1 MLNNENE
8 KMGEA
13 MSGFCPNCEKES
25 PLLIVQ
31 KAEDFNVRGE
41 IISVEVE
48 FYQCQECGEEFEG
61 SNSVIDPYEI
71 AYREYRAR
79 KGMLQPED
87 IRDFRIKRGL
97 TQKEFSDLLG
107 IGIATLNRYE
117 NGALQ
122 SEAHD
127 RVIKLAMEPRNFL
140 SLVSNSQGILSDSK
154 KQKIMSQLAEETE
167 VSWLEITKDV
177 FGNYNADLYSGYKK
191 FDLAK
196 FFEAIKFFCF
206 QERIFKTK
214 LMKLL
219 FYADF
224 GHFKKYSVSI
234 TGARYA
240 RLPYGPV
247 PDQFERWLA
256 VLILDDNGVRKEEE
270 WMQDYPGEVYVGNT
284 SPDISIFT
292 PSELR
297 VLATVKEAFQEFSAK
312 RMSDVSHNEKG
323 YRETETARLIPY
335 SYALEL
341 SFEF

>member
-1 MLNNENE
+1 MN
-8 KMGEA
+8 
-13 MSGFCPNCEKES
+13 GFCPNCGKES
-25 PLLIVQ
+25 PLLLIR

-41 IISVEVE
+41 TIWVEVE
-48 FYQCQECGEEFEG
+48 FYQCQECGEEFE
-61 SNSVIDPYEI
+61 NSKSTIDPYEN

-79 KGMLQPED
+79 KGMLQPEE

-107 IGIATLNRYE
+107 IGIATLSRYE

-140 SLVSNSQGILSDSK
+140 DLISNAQVILSDPK
-154 KQKIMSQLAEETE
+154 KQKITSQLAEETE
-167 VSWLEITKDV
+167 VSWLEITRDV
-177 FGNYNADLYSGYKK
+177 FGNYSADLYSGYKR

-206 QERIFKTK
+206 HERIFKTK

-234 TGARYA
+234 TGTRYA

-256 VLILDDNGVRKEEE
+256 ALILDENGIQKEEE
-270 WMQDYPGEVYVGNT
+270 WIQDYPGEVYVGNT
-284 SPDISIFT
+284 SADLSIFS

-297 VLATVKEAFQEFSAK
+297 ILAAVKEVFQDFSAK
-312 RMSDVSHNEKG
+312 RISDISHNERG
-323 YRETETARLIPY
+323 YQETEVAHLILY
-335 SYALEL
+335 SYASEL
-341 SFEF
+341 SLEI

>member
-1 MLNNENE
+1 MLNNKNE

-13 MSGFCPNCEKES
+13 MNGYCPNCEKES

-41 IISVEVE
+41 IISVDVE
-48 FYQCQECGEEFEG
+48 FYQCQECGEEFED
-61 SNSVIDPYEI
+61 SNSVIDPYET

-79 KGMLQPED
+79 KGMQQPEE

-127 RVIKLAMEPRNFL
+127 RVIMLAMEPRNFL
-140 SLVSNSQGILSDSK
+140 SLISNSQGILSDSK
-154 KQKIMSQLAEETE
+154 KQKIISQLAEETE

-256 VLILDDNGVRKEEE
+256 VLILDDNGVQKEEE
-270 WMQDYPGEVYVGNT
+270 WMQDYPGEVYVGTT

-323 YRETETARLIPY
+323 YRKTETARLIPY

>member
-1 MLNNENE
+1 MN
-8 KMGEA
+8 
-13 MSGFCPNCEKES
+13 GFCPNCEKES
-25 PLLIVQ
+25 SLLLVR
-31 KAEDFNVRGE
+31 KTEDFSVRGE
-41 IISVEVE
+41 IVNVEVE
-48 FYQCQECGEEFEG
+48 YYQCQECGEEFED
-61 SNSVIDPYEI
+61 SRSAIDPYEI

-97 TQKEFSDLLG
+97 TQKEFSELLG

-140 SLVSNSQGILSDSK
+140 SLISNSQGILSDSK
-154 KQKIMSQLAEETE
+154 KQKIISQLAEETE

-191 FDLAK
+191 FDLVK

-206 QERIFKTK
+206 HERIFKTK

-256 VLILDDNGVRKEEE
+256 ALILDEDGVRKEED
-270 WMQDYPGEVYVGNT
+270 WNQDYPGEVYVGNR
-284 SPDISIFT
+284 SPDLSIFT

-297 VLATVKEAFQEFSAK
+297 VLASVKEVFQNFSAK
-312 RMSDVSHNEKG
+312 RISDLSHNEKG
-323 YRETETARLIPY
+323 YQETETACLISY
-335 SYALEL
+335 SYASEL
-341 SFEF
+341 NFEF

>member
-1 MLNNENE
+1 MN
-8 KMGEA
+8 
-13 MSGFCPNCEKES
+13 GFCPNCEKES
-25 PLLIVQ
+25 SLLLVR
-31 KAEDFNVRGE
+31 KAEDFSVRGE
-41 IISVEVE
+41 IINVEVE
-48 FYQCQECGEEFEG
+48 YYQCQECGEEFED
-61 SNSVIDPYEI
+61 SKSAIDPYEI

-87 IRDFRIKRGL
+87 IRNFRIKRGL
-97 TQKEFSDLLG
+97 TQKEFSELLG

-140 SLVSNSQGILSDSK
+140 SLISNSQGILSDSK
-154 KQKIMSQLAEETE
+154 KEKIISQLAEETE

-191 FDLAK
+191 FDLVK

-206 QERIFKTK
+206 HERIFKTK

-256 VLILDDNGVRKEEE
+256 ALILDEDGVRKEED
-270 WMQDYPGEVYVGNT
+270 WNQDYPGEVYVGNR
-284 SPDISIFT
+284 SPDLSIFT

-297 VLATVKEAFQEFSAK
+297 VLASVKEVFQNFSAK
-312 RMSDVSHNEKG
+312 RMSDLSHNEKG
-323 YRETETARLIPY
+323 YQETETACLISY
-335 SYALEL
+335 SYASEL
-341 SFEF
+341 NFEF

>member
-1 MLNNENE
+1 
-8 KMGEA
+8 MGEA
-13 MSGFCPNCEKES
+13 MNGFCPNCEKES
-25 PLLIVQ
+25 LLLIVQ
-31 KAEDFNVRGE
+31 QAEDFTVRGE
-41 IISVEVE
+41 SISVEVE
-48 FYQCQECGEEFEG
+48 FYRCQECGEEFENLK
-61 SNSVIDPYEI
+61 STIDPYEV

-87 IRDFRIKRGL
+87 IRAFRIKRGL
-97 TQKEFSDLLG
+97 TQKEFSDFLG

-127 RVIKLAMEPRNFL
+127 RVIKLAMEPRNL
-140 SLVSNSQGILSDSK
+140 MGLISNSQGVLGDSK
-154 KQKIMSQLAEETE
+154 KQRIISQLAEETE
-167 VSWLEITKDV
+167 TSWLEATKDV
-177 FGNYNADLYSGYKK
+177 FGNYDADLYSGYKK

-206 QERIFKTK
+206 QERIYKTK

-224 GHFKKYSVSI
+224 GHFKEYSVSI

-256 VLILDDNGVRKEEE
+256 ALILDDNGIRREEE

-284 SPDISIFT
+284 SADLSIFT

-297 VLATVKEAFQEFSAK
+297 VLATVKEEFQDFSAK
-312 RMSDVSHNEKG
+312 RISDISHNEIG
-323 YRETETARLIPY
+323 YQETEPARLIRY
-335 SYALEL
+335 SYASEL
-341 SFEF
+341 SLKL

>member
-1 MLNNENE
+1 
-8 KMGEA
+8 MGEA
-13 MSGFCPNCEKES
+13 MNGFCPNCEKES
-25 PLLIVQ
+25 PLLVVR

-41 IISVEVE
+41 IINVEVE
-48 FYQCQECGEEFEG
+48 FYQCQECGEEFEA

-127 RVIKLAMEPRNFL
+127 RAIKLAVEPRNFL
-140 SLVSNSQGILSDSK
+140 SLISNSQGILSDSK
-154 KQKIMSQLAEETE
+154 KQKIISQLAEETE

-256 VLILDDNGVRKEEE
+256 ALILDDNGVRKEEE
-270 WMQDYPGEVYVGNT
+270 WIQDFPGEVYVGNT
-284 SPDISIFT
+284 SPDLSIFT

-297 VLATVKEAFQEFSAK
+297 VLATVKEVFQDFTAK
-312 RMSDVSHNEKG
+312 KISDISHTERG
-323 YRETETARLIPY
+323 YQETETACLIPY
-335 SYALEL
+335 SYASEL

>member
-1 MLNNENE
+1 MTYRE
-8 KMGEA
+8 MRDA
-13 MSGFCPNCEKES
+13 MNGYCPNCEKES
-25 PLLIVQ
+25 PLLTIK
-31 KAEDFNVRGE
+31 KAEDFTVRGE
-41 IISVEVE
+41 VIRVEVE
-48 FYQCQECGEEFEG
+48 FYQCQVCGEEFE
-61 SNSVIDPYEI
+61 NSKSTIDPYEI
-71 AYREYRAR
+71 AYREYRSR

-87 IRDFRIKRGL
+87 IREFRIKRGL
-97 TQKEFSDLLG
+97 SQKEFSDLLG
-107 IGIATLNRYE
+107 IGIASLNRYE

-122 SEAHD
+122 SDAHD
-127 RVIKLAMEPRNFL
+127 RIMKLAMNPGNFS
-140 SLVSNSQGILSDSK
+140 SLMSASQGVLSDLK
-154 KQKIMSQLAEETE
+154 RQKISSQLEDESET
-167 VSWLEITKDV
+167 SWLEITKNV

-206 QERIFKTK
+206 QDRIYKTK

-247 PDQFERWLA
+247 PDQFEKWLSA
-256 VLILDDNGVRKEEE
+256 LVLDDDGIRKEEV
-270 WMQDYPGEVYVGNT
+270 WCQDNPGEVYIGNT
-284 SPDISIFT
+284 SPDLSIFL

-297 VLATVKEAFQEFSAK
+297 VIASVKEVFQDFTAK
-312 RMSDVSHNEKG
+312 KISDFSHNERG
-323 YRETETARLIPY
+323 YQETGTAHLISY
-335 SYALEL
+335 SYAPEL

>member
-1 MLNNENE
+1 MN
-8 KMGEA
+8 
-13 MSGFCPNCEKES
+13 GFCPNCEKDS
-25 PLLIVQ
+25 PLDIVQ
-31 KAEDFNVRGE
+31 KVEEFNVRGE
-41 IISVEVE
+41 IIPVEVE
-48 FYQCQECGEEFEG
+48 YYKCQECGEEFE
-61 SNSVIDPYEI
+61 NSKSTIDPYEI

-79 KGMLQPED
+79 KGMLQPEE
-87 IRDFRIKRGL
+87 IRQFRTSRGL

-127 RVIKLAMEPRNFL
+127 RAMRLAMDPRNFL
-140 SLVSNSQGILSDSK
+140 YLISNARGRLSDLK
-154 KQKIMSQLAEETE
+154 RQKIISQLTEETE
-167 VSWLEITKDV
+167 ESWLEITKKV
-177 FGNYNADLYSGYKK
+177 FGNYSADIYSGYKK
-191 FDLAK
+191 FELGK
-196 FFEAIKFFCF
+196 FFEATKFFCF
-206 QERIFKTK
+206 QDRIFKTK

-256 VLILDDNGVRKEEE
+256 ALVLDDESIQKEED
-270 WMQDYPGEVYVGNT
+270 WNYDYPGEVYVSVT
-284 SPDISIFT
+284 APDLTIFS

-297 VLATVKEAFQEFSAK
+297 VLAAVKEVFQNFNAK
-312 RMSDVSHNEKG
+312 KISDISHSERG
-323 YRETETARLIPY
+323 YQETEISQLI
-335 SYALEL
+335 SYDYASVL
-341 SFEF
+341 SFDF

>member
-1 MLNNENE
+1 MRD
-8 KMGEA
+8 A
-13 MSGFCPNCEKES
+13 MNSFCPNCEKES
-25 PLLIVQ
+25 PLEIVR
-31 KAEDFNVRGE
+31 KVEEFNVRGE
-41 IISVEVE
+41 VIVVEVE
-48 FYQCQECGEEFEG
+48 YYQCQECGEEFE
-61 SNSVIDPYEI
+61 NSKSAIDPYEI

-79 KGMLQPED
+79 KGLLQPEE
-87 IRDFRIKRGL
+87 IREFRIKRGL
-97 TQKEFSDLLG
+97 TQKEFSELIG

-127 RVIKLAMEPRNFL
+127 RVIKLVMDPRNFL
-140 SLVSNSQGILSDSK
+140 NLISNSQGILSDSK
-154 KQKIMSQLAEETE
+154 RQKIMSQLTEETE

-177 FGNYNADLYSGYKK
+177 FGNYNADIYSGYKK
-191 FDLAK
+191 LELGK

-206 QERIFKTK
+206 QDRIFKTK

-256 VLILDDNGVRKEEE
+256 ALVLDDEGIRKEED
-270 WMQDYPGEVYVGNT
+270 WNYDYPGEVYVSNT
-284 SPDISIFT
+284 SPALSIFS

-297 VLATVKEAFQEFSAK
+297 VLATVKEVFRDFGAK
-312 RMSDVSHNEKG
+312 KISDISHNEKG
-323 YRETETARLIPY
+323 YQDTETAHLI
-335 SYALEL
+335 SYGYASQL
-341 SFEF
+341 SFDF

>member
-127 RVIKLAMEPRNFL
+127 RVIILAMEPRNFL
-140 SLVSNSQGILSDSK
+140 NLITNSQGILGESK
-154 KQKIMSQLAEETE
+154 KNKI
-167 VSWLEITKDV
+167 ID
-177 FGNYNADLYSGYKK
+177 
-191 FDLAK
+191 
-196 FFEAIKFFCF
+196 
-206 QERIFKTK
+206 
-214 LMKLL
+214 
-219 FYADF
+219 
-224 GHFKKYSVSI
+224 
-234 TGARYA
+234 
-240 RLPYGPV
+240 
-247 PDQFERWLA
+247 
-256 VLILDDNGVRKEEE
+256 
-270 WMQDYPGEVYVGNT
+270 
-284 SPDISIFT
+284 
-292 PSELR
+292 ELTR
-297 VLATVKEAFQEFSAK
+297 VTEFS
-312 RMSDVSHNEKG
+312 
-323 YRETETARLIPY
+323 Y
-335 SYALEL
+335 
-341 SFEF
+341 F

>member
-1 MLNNENE
+1 
-8 KMGEA
+8 
-13 MSGFCPNCEKES
+13 
-25 PLLIVQ
+25 
-31 KAEDFNVRGE
+31 
-41 IISVEVE
+41 
-48 FYQCQECGEEFEG
+48 
-61 SNSVIDPYEI
+61 
-71 AYREYRAR
+71 
-79 KGMLQPED
+79 MLQPEES
-87 IRDFRIKRGL
+87 REFRIKRGL
-97 TQKEFSDLLG
+97 TQKEFSELIG

-127 RVIKLAMEPRNFL
+127 RVIKLAVDPRNFL
-140 SLVSNSQGILSDSK
+140 NLISNSQGILSDSK
-154 KQKIMSQLAEETE
+154 GQKIMRQLTEETE

-177 FGNYNADLYSGYKK
+177 FGNYNADIYSGYKK
-191 FDLAK
+191 LELGK

-206 QERIFKTK
+206 QDRIFKTK

-256 VLILDDNGVRKEEE
+256 ALVLDDEGIRKEED
-270 WMQDYPGEVYVGNT
+270 WNYDYPGEVFISNT
-284 SPDISIFT
+284 SPALSIFS

-297 VLATVKEAFQEFSAK
+297 VLATVKEVFQNFSAK
-312 RMSDVSHNEKG
+312 QISDISHNEKG
-323 YRETETARLIPY
+323 YQDTETAHLI
-335 SYALEL
+335 SYGYASQL
-341 SFEF
+341 SFDF

>member
-1 MLNNENE
+1 MN
-8 KMGEA
+8 
-13 MSGFCPNCEKES
+13 SFCPNCEKES
-25 PLLIVQ
+25 PLEIVR
-31 KAEDFNVRGE
+31 KVEEFNVRGE
-41 IISVEVE
+41 VIVVEVE
-48 FYQCQECGEEFEG
+48 YYQCQECGEEFE
-61 SNSVIDPYEI
+61 NSKSAIDPYEI

-79 KGMLQPED
+79 KGLLQPEE
-87 IRDFRIKRGL
+87 IREFRIKRGL
-97 TQKEFSDLLG
+97 TQKEFSELIG

-127 RVIKLAMEPRNFL
+127 RVIKLVMDPRNFL
-140 SLVSNSQGILSDSK
+140 NLISNSQGILSDSK
-154 KQKIMSQLAEETE
+154 RQKIMSQLTEETE

-177 FGNYNADLYSGYKK
+177 FGNYNADIYSGYKK
-191 FDLAK
+191 LELGK

-206 QERIFKTK
+206 QDRIFKTK

-256 VLILDDNGVRKEEE
+256 ALVLDDEGIRKEED
-270 WMQDYPGEVYVGNT
+270 WNYDYPGEVYVSNT
-284 SPDISIFT
+284 SPALSIFS

-297 VLATVKEAFQEFSAK
+297 VLATVKEVFRDFGAK
-312 RMSDVSHNEKG
+312 KISDISHNEKG
-323 YRETETARLIPY
+323 YQDTETAHLI
-335 SYALEL
+335 SYGYASQL
-341 SFEF
+341 SFDF

>member
-1 MLNNENE
+1 MN
-8 KMGEA
+8 
-13 MSGFCPNCEKES
+13 GFCPNCEKES
-25 PLLIVQ
+25 PLLIVR

-48 FYQCQECGEEFEG
+48 FYQCQECGEEFED
-61 SNSVIDPYEI
+61 SKSAIDPYEI
-71 AYREYRAR
+71 AYREYRTR

-122 SEAHD
+122 SEAQD

-140 SLVSNSQGILSDSK
+140 SLISNSQGILSDPK
-154 KQKIMSQLAEETE
+154 KQKIISQLAEETE

-196 FFEAIKFFCF
+196 FFEAIKFYCF

-240 RLPYGPV
+240 RLPYGPI

-270 WMQDYPGEVYVGNT
+270 WMQEYPGEVYIGNT

-297 VLATVKEAFQEFSAK
+297 VLATVKEVFQDFSAK
-312 RMSDVSHNEKG
+312 RISDISHNERG
-323 YRETETARLIPY
+323 YQETENARLIPY
-335 SYALEL
+335 SYASEL

>member
-1 MLNNENE
+1 MRD
-8 KMGEA
+8 A
-13 MSGFCPNCEKES
+13 MNSFCPNCEKES
-25 PLLIVQ
+25 PLEIVR
-31 KAEDFNVRGE
+31 KVEEFNVRGE
-41 IISVEVE
+41 VIVVEVE
-48 FYQCQECGEEFEG
+48 YYQCQECGEEFE
-61 SNSVIDPYEI
+61 NSKSAIDPYEI

-79 KGMLQPED
+79 KGLLQPEE
-87 IRDFRIKRGL
+87 IREFRIKRGL
-97 TQKEFSDLLG
+97 TQKEFSELIG

-127 RVIKLAMEPRNFL
+127 RVIKLVMDPRNFL
-140 SLVSNSQGILSDSK
+140 NLISNSQGILSDSK
-154 KQKIMSQLAEETE
+154 RQKIMSQLTEETE

-177 FGNYNADLYSGYKK
+177 FGNYNADIYSGYKK
-191 FDLAK
+191 LELGK

-206 QERIFKTK
+206 QDRIFKTK

-256 VLILDDNGVRKEEE
+256 ALVLDDEGIRKEED
-270 WMQDYPGEVYVGNT
+270 WNYDYPGEVYVSNT
-284 SPDISIFT
+284 SPALSIFS

-297 VLATVKEAFQEFSAK
+297 VLATVKEVFRDFSAK
-312 RMSDVSHNEKG
+312 KISDISHNEKG
-323 YRETETARLIPY
+323 YQDTETAHLI
-335 SYALEL
+335 SYGYASQL
-341 SFEF
+341 SFDF

>member
-1 MLNNENE
+1 MN
-8 KMGEA
+8 
-13 MSGFCPNCEKES
+13 SFCPNCEKEL
-25 PLLIVQ
+25 PLEIVR
-31 KAEDFNVRGE
+31 KVEEFNVRGE
-41 IISVEVE
+41 VIVVEVE
-48 FYQCQECGEEFEG
+48 YYQCQECGEEFE
-61 SNSVIDPYEI
+61 NSKSAIDPYEI

-79 KGMLQPED
+79 KGLLQPEE
-87 IRDFRIKRGL
+87 IREFRIKRGL
-97 TQKEFSDLLG
+97 TQKEFSELIG

-127 RVIKLAMEPRNFL
+127 RVIKLVMDPRNFL
-140 SLVSNSQGILSDSK
+140 NLISNSQGILSDSK
-154 KQKIMSQLAEETE
+154 RQKIMSQLTEETE

-177 FGNYNADLYSGYKK
+177 FGNYNADIYSGYKK
-191 FDLAK
+191 LELGK

-206 QERIFKTK
+206 QDRIFKTK

-256 VLILDDNGVRKEEE
+256 ALVLDDEGIRKEED
-270 WMQDYPGEVYVGNT
+270 WNYDYPGEVYVSNT
-284 SPDISIFT
+284 SPALSIFS

-297 VLATVKEAFQEFSAK
+297 VLATVKEVFRDFGAK
-312 RMSDVSHNEKG
+312 KISDISHNEKG
-323 YRETETARLIPY
+323 YQDTETAHLI
-335 SYALEL
+335 SYGYASQL
-341 SFEF
+341 SFDF